1 MNKIM
6 NYLKLQ
12 KIIRKEFY
20 KRRLKEIKNI
30 IKKIKNKN
38 MNLTELKDTFQR
50 ERKFERTF
58 KKSMKEII
66 LNNIRQG

>member
-1 MNKIM
+1 MNKII

-30 IKKIKNKN
+30 IRMIKNKN
-38 MNLTELKDTFQR
+38 MNLKELKNIFQK

-58 KKSMKEII
+58 KKSMKEIVYK
-66 LNNIRQG
+66 NIITL

>member
-6 NYLKLQ
+6 DYLKLQ

-66 LNNIRQG
+66 LNNIITL

>member
-38 MNLTELKDTFQR
+38 MNLTELKDIFQR

-66 LNNIRQG
+66 LNNIITL

>member
-66 LNNIRQG
+66 LNNIITL

>member
-50 ERKFERTF
+50 ERKFEKTF

-66 LNNIRQG
+66 LNNIITL

>member
-1 MNKIM
+1 M

-58 KKSMKEII
+58 KKSMKEIV
-66 LNNIRQG
+66 LNNIITL

>member
-6 NYLKLQ
+6 NYLKLK

-66 LNNIRQG
+66 LNNIITL

>member
-58 KKSMKEII
+58 KKSMKEIV
-66 LNNIRQG
+66 LNNIITL

>member
-38 MNLTELKDTFQR
+38 MILTELKDTFQR

-66 LNNIRQG
+66 LNNIITL

>member
-38 MNLTELKDTFQR
+38 MNLTELKDTFR
-50 ERKFERTF
+50 KERKFERTF
-58 KKSMKEII
+58 KKSMKEIV
-66 LNNIRQG
+66 LNNIITL